1 MPIYS
6 RFCDGNMNKL
16 EKLELLKEF
25 FSQGSATSGSMMK
38 DRKFV
43 TSSDTLS
50 LLMYSSYYLLL
61 GTGYSLLLN
70 LFVKA
75 PIAFYILPAATCGIC
90 GYYKYYELLS
100 EKARVADKYEYEMFK
115 KYCKKPLINK

>member
-1 MPIYS
+1 MHS
-6 RFCDGNMNKL
+6 KFCDGSMSKL

-25 FSQGSATSGSMMK
+25 FSQGNATSGGMMK
-38 DRKFV
+38 DRKYV
-43 TSSDTLS
+43 TSSNTLH
-50 LLMYSSYYLLL
+50 LLMYSSFYLLL

-70 LFVKA
+70 MFVKA
-75 PIAFYILPAATCGIC
+75 PSAFYILPAATCGVM
-90 GYYKYYELLS
+90 GYYKYYELLN